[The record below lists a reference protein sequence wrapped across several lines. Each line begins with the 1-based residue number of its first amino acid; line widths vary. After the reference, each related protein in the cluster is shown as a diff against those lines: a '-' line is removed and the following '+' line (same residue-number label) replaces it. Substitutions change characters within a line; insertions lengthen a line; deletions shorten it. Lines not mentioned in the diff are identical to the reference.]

1 MSLCQRCF
9 KSPPIYDCILC
20 KGYFCIP
27 CDTYIHSFTS
37 KRNHTRKMIDLS
49 HTMITDQ
56 TKNYTIP
63 YMHSSSNDQ
72 DSTNY
77 SPNRDIN
84 DNMVIKETLPIYD
97 SNIGKNNNTYSFDK
111 LKYEKGPYIDLE
123 ENYLRG
129 PTNIGSKLDE
139 LSSNLT
145 NTKLNLNER
154 IDLLHDHIHK
164 SDEEQKNEIINI
176 NSKNL
181 REINGIMNEKDDEIK
196 ELQMI
201 IEKQKEKIN
210 ELKETNKN
218 LEISLDDFK
227 KIKDRC
233 LSEKEEILYEKKRL
247 EDQYIKELD
256 EMQFS
261 QDDEKKK
268 LVNGYE
274 DKFIQTNSDYQED
287 KNRLLNDLR
296 TLQVTYDQIRDEHEK
311 NIEKLTANKN
321 KLINENRQRDFENEE
336 LKRKGESMKDT
347 LLRTKTQIQ
356 EMEEEMNDNDLQ
368 NLMNAQEMAS
378 LMSKNNQIKR
388 ANTAIGKSVFRSH
401 YRPEIPEDAEI

>member
-1 MSLCQRCF
+1 
-9 KSPPIYDCILC
+9 
-20 KGYFCIP
+20 
-27 CDTYIHSFTS
+27 
-37 KRNHTRKMIDLS
+37 MIDLS
-49 HTMITDQ
+49 HTMITEQ
-56 TKNYTIP
+56 TKNYISP
-63 YMHSSSNDQ
+63 YMYSSSNDQ
-72 DSTNY
+72 ESSNY
-77 SPNRDIN
+77 LPNRDIN
-84 DNMVIKETLPIYD
+84 DNMIIKETLPIYD

-164 SDEEQKNEIINI
+164 SDEDQKNEIINI

-181 REINGIMNEKDDEIK
+181 REINGIINEKDDEIK

-233 LSEKEEILYEKKRL
+233 LAEKEEILYEKKRL

-256 EMQFS
+256 EIQFS

-336 LKRKGESMKDT
+336 LKRKGENMKDT

-356 EMEEEMNDNDLQ
+356 EMKEEMDDNDLQ

-388 ANTAIGKSVFRSH
+388 ANTGIGKSMFRSK

>member
-1 MSLCQRCF
+1 
-9 KSPPIYDCILC
+9 
-20 KGYFCIP
+20 
-27 CDTYIHSFTS
+27 
-37 KRNHTRKMIDLS
+37 MIDLS
-49 HTMITDQ
+49 HTMITNQ
-56 TKNYTIP
+56 TKNYNSP
-63 YMHSSSNDQ
+63 YMYSSSNDQ
-72 DSTNY
+72 ESTNY

-84 DNMVIKETLPIYD
+84 DNIIIKEALPIYD
-97 SNIGKNNNTYSFDK
+97 SNIGKNNNIYSFDN

-129 PTNIGSKLDE
+129 PTNIGNKLDE
-139 LSSNLT
+139 LSSNIT

-181 REINGIMNEKDDEIK
+181 REINGIINEKDEEIK
-196 ELQMI
+196 QLQMI

-210 ELKETNKN
+210 ELKENNKN
-218 LEISLDDFK
+218 LEISLNDLK
-227 KIKDRC
+227 NIKDRC

-268 LVNGYE
+268 LVNSYE

-296 TLQVTYDQIRDEHEK
+296 NLQLTYDQIRDEHEK
-311 NIEKLTANKN
+311 NIEKLTSNKN
-321 KLINENRQRDFENEE
+321 KLINENRQKDFENEE
-336 LKRKGESMKDT
+336 LKRKRENMENT
-347 LLRTKTQIQ
+347 LLRTKTQIK
-356 EMEEEMNDNDLQ
+356 EMEEEMNENDLQ

-378 LMSKNNQIKR
+378 LKSKNNQIKR
-388 ANTAIGKSVFRSH
+388 ANTDIGKSMFRSN
-401 YRPEIPEDAEI
+401 YRPEIPENAEI